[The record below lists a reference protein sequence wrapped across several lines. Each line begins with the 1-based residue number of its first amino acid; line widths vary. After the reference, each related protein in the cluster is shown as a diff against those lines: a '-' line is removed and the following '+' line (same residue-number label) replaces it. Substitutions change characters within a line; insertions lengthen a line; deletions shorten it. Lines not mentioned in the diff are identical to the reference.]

1 MILRSPLY
9 FICTLFYRCS
19 ELTEENCK
27 LQEDLADMQRELE
40 AYQDEEGEVVLKLR
54 QELAQVQSHLQESND
69 KLELAQSKSAKAE
82 QVRGH
87 S

>member
-1 MILRSPLY
+1 
-9 FICTLFYRCS
+9 
-19 ELTEENCK
+19 
-27 LQEDLADMQRELE
+27 MQRELE

-82 QVRGH
+82 QVTTQHRTHLLFGLQQH
-87 S
+87 TTILNLT